1 MPGERAWQAALAE
14 HEAVLAEFLARVE
27 RVPAERW
34 QVPVAPGKWS
44 PAEEAYHVLL
54 AYEFGLAALR
64 EGAVMKLRVSPW
76 QARIARWLLLPY
88 LLGSGKFPKGA
99 AAPREVRPPSAEA
112 HALSRPDLIER
123 LRQVAGEAARE
134 VRAADARRPPV
145 QVVHAY
151 FGALRPLPALR
162 LMSAHTMHHA
172 RHLALLT

>member
-1 MPGERAWQAALAE
+1 MPSERAWKAALAE
-14 HEAVLAEFLARVE
+14 HEAALSEFVGRVQ

-34 QVPVAPGKWS
+34 QVPAAPGKWS

-54 AYEFGLAALR
+54 AYELGLAALR
-64 EGAVMKLRVSPW
+64 EGAVMKLRVSPL
-76 QARIARWLLLPY
+76 QARIARWLLLPF
-88 LLGSGKFPKGA
+88 LLISGKFPKGA

-123 LRQVAGEAARE
+123 LQRVAAEVARE
-134 VRAADARRPPV
+134 VRATDARRPPV
-145 QVVHAY
+145 RVVHAY

-172 RHLALLT
+172 RHLALLG